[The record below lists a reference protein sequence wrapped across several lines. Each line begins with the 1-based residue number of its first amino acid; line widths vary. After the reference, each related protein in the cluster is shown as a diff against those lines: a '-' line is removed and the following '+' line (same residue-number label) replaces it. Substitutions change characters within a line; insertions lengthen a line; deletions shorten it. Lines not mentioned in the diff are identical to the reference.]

1 MKKGGAAKSAKQQA
15 AIAMSMK
22 AAGKTPKMKMGGST
36 KGKTP
41 TTPSQKRFASLAPP
55 TNKITAA
62 DRIAGAKGAKP
73 KMKMGGSIKSK
84 SC

>member
-1 MKKGGAAKSAKQQA
+1 MAKNAKQQA

-41 TTPSQKRFASLAPP
+41 MTPAQK
-55 TNKITAA
+55 K
-62 DRIAGAKGAKP
+62 DR
-73 KMKMGGSIKSK
+73 KSTRLN
-84 SC
+84 SSH